1 MVKIIISF
9 EGVQGTSKS
18 TAAVAFAY
26 NEYAVNK
33 KRVIANDHLNFPRV
47 EGVELPTHFDIAWFI
62 EHLVDGELE
71 NCVLFLDE
79 MYQIAD
85 SRSSATKLNKLFT
98 YFIVQTRKR
107 GVDLYVCT
115 HHLDHLDLRLR
126 RAVDIRGACRY
137 YPESPCRKCKC
148 KTCGGKGKIDGFNCP
163 DCHGVGGTG
172 EYKGEPCDRCKGYG
186 ELGWSRVNFLD
197 RRLRRR
203 YTSDD
208 LLGGPIFG
216 PDYWHMFNTRE
227 RIPIQAR
234 IIAGIDTSEVV

>member
-1 MVKIIISF
+1 MIISF

-26 NEYAVNK
+26 NEYSVNK
-33 KRVIANDHLNFPRV
+33 KRVISNDHLNFPKI

-115 HHLDHLDLRLR
+115 HHLDHVDLRLR

-137 YPESPCRKCKC
+137 YPEVPCRKCRC
-148 KTCGGKGKIDGFNCP
+148 RACGGKGKIDGVNCP
-163 DCHGVGGTG
+163 ECRGIGGTG

-234 IIAGIDTSEVV
+234 IIQGIDTSEVV